1 MSIRSFRRLS
11 DSAICNQLEID
22 KFRIGNVLFPTN
34 YLAGDIDGVGV
45 TFSCRANGLTGIGTA
60 VECFRGAK
68 CCAIPTTLCL
78 RPCRVDGRCVDAVV
92 DDDDAML
99 LVLAVMTG
107 GLVGGD
113 GADEATI
120 AVGAGGGNGR
130 AASGDV
136 NDIVVVGIESSVR
149 NPTSDR
155 RL

>member
-1 MSIRSFRRLS
+1 
-11 DSAICNQLEID
+11 
-22 KFRIGNVLFPTN
+22 
-34 YLAGDIDGVGV
+34 
-45 TFSCRANGLTGIGTA
+45 
-60 VECFRGAK
+60 
-68 CCAIPTTLCL
+68 
-78 RPCRVDGRCVDAVV
+78 
-92 DDDDAML
+92 
-99 LVLAVMTG
+99 MTG